1 MRKIKKIAFIIFL
14 VVIPVIIV
22 FSCWTPF
29 IYYRYKMIHS
39 QNVFEEIYYF
49 HFIKESNI
57 LPSFTLNK
65 EWRESKWNS
74 QNDECFFII
83 SHEGNR
89 SSDNKIYVKIYKK
102 PYKKIE
108 FLLENGSQQNEIV
121 YSLSDQCLSCS
132 ELTNTDFLYNIIL
145 SEWFSNEK
153 ISSKFSI
160 NNLGKY
166 IDNTEKD

>member
-1 MRKIKKIAFIIFL
+1 M
-14 VVIPVIIV
+14 
-22 FSCWTPF
+22 
-29 IYYRYKMIHS
+29 
-39 QNVFEEIYYF
+39 
-49 HFIKESNI
+49 
-57 LPSFTLNK
+57 
-65 EWRESKWNS
+65 
-74 QNDECFFII
+74 
-83 SHEGNR
+83 
-89 SSDNKIYVKIYKK
+89 YVKIYKK

-108 FLLENGSQQNEIV
+108 FFLENGSQQNEIV
-121 YSLSDQCLSCS
+121 YSLSDQCLSYS

>member
-1 MRKIKKIAFIIFL
+1 MRKTKKNSFIIFL
-14 VVIPVIIV
+14 VVISVIIV

-29 IYYRYKMIHS
+29 LYYKYKMMHS

-65 EWRESKWNS
+65 EWSENKWRS

-83 SHEGNR
+83 SYEGNR
-89 SSDNKIYVKIYKK
+89 SSDNKMYVKIYKK

-108 FLLENGSQQNEIV
+108 FFLENGSQQNEIV
-121 YSLSDQCLSCS
+121 YSLSDQCLSYS